1 MFASMRSRVRAW
13 ITIGA
18 GTVAA
23 ILAANLLGAFGAL
36 PEPEIPVF
44 AAGQEI
50 ETGQWRVT
58 PLRAFVTDQRIYDA
72 PIREGQKA
80 LVLEVEMTNRTAA
93 STTDYFTLFKHG
105 LPVGEES
112 ETPFVMLTR
121 DPSMTPELH
130 PAMKE
135 RVAFVWAL
143 PESATSPG
151 EIPFSVN
158 TKTYKPIDNLYGV
171 PGWYN
176 EQELGRLVI
185 PVSEASG

>member
-1 MFASMRSRVRAW
+1 MLASVRSRVRAW

-36 PEPEIPVF
+36 PEPEVPVF

-50 ETGQWRVT
+50 ETGQWRII
-58 PLRAFVTDQRIYDA
+58 PLRAFVTDQPAYNA
-72 PIREGQKA
+72 PVLEGQKV
-80 LVLEVEMTNRTAA
+80 LVLEVELTNRTAA
-93 STTDYFTLFKHG
+93 STKDYFTLFQPG
-105 LPVGEES
+105 LQFGEES

-121 DPSMTPELH
+121 DPTMSPELH

-135 RVAFVWAL
+135 RMAYVWAL
-143 PESATSPG
+143 PATAALSG
-151 EIPFSVN
+151 EISFSVS

-176 EQELGRLVI
+176 RRELGRLVL
-185 PVSEASG
+185 PVAKASG